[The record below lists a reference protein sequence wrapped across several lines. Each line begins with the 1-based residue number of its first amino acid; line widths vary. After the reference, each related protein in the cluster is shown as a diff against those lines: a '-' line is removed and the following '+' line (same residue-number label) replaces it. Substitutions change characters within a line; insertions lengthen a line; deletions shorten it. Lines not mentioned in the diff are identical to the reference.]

1 MTSIA
6 HHGLAPTEVR
16 CEHTFVS
23 SPSPEQLALALTI
36 RRLRRARELSQEALA
51 AMAGVNPKHLSEI
64 ERANKDPRA
73 TTVMRLAE
81 ALGLS
86 PAELYA
92 QTEATRGDDGWKPA
106 ASLGTG
112 PDGGTSARP

>member
-1 MTSIA
+1 M
-6 HHGLAPTEVR
+6 
-16 CEHTFVS
+16 FVS
-23 SPSPEQLALALTI
+23 SPSPELLALAHAI

-73 TTVMRLAE
+73 TTVIRLAE
-81 ALGLS
+81 ALGLT

-92 QTEATRGDDGWKPA
+92 HTEETPSEDGGKPA
-106 ASLGTG
+106 AGSGTS
-112 PDGGTSARP
+112 PDGGPRARP